1 MAQMF
6 VPGPY
11 MPMLPRF
18 AFHRHGTRMAQV
30 ARAKNLHGR
39 CRIDTLKDHGGA
51 ADGPHGVPWDG
62 RGLDMLE
69 NVINQLDCTLKMS

>member
-1 MAQMF
+1 MARIF

-11 MPMLPRF
+11 MHILLRF
-18 AFHRHGTRMAQV
+18 AFHRQGTRMAQV

-39 CRIDTLKDHGGA
+39 CRIDTLKDHGCA

-69 NVINQLDCTLKMS
+69 NVINQLD

>member
-1 MAQMF
+1 MVQISVRGLHMHI
-6 VPGPY
+6 
-11 MPMLPRF
+11 LPRF
-18 AFHRHGTRMAQV
+18 AFHRQGTRMAQV

-69 NVINQLDCTLKMS
+69 NVIN

>member
-11 MPMLPRF
+11 MHILPRF
-18 AFHRHGTRMAQV
+18 AFHRQGTRMAQV
-30 ARAKNLHGR
+30 AQATNHHGR
-39 CRIDTLKDHGGA
+39 CQIDTLKDHGGA
-51 ADGPHGVPWDG
+51 ADGLHGVPWDG

-69 NVINQLDCTLKMS
+69 NVIN

>member
-1 MAQMF
+1 
-6 VPGPY
+6 
-11 MPMLPRF
+11 
-18 AFHRHGTRMAQV
+18 MAQV

-69 NVINQLDCTLKMS
+69 NVINQLDITLKMS